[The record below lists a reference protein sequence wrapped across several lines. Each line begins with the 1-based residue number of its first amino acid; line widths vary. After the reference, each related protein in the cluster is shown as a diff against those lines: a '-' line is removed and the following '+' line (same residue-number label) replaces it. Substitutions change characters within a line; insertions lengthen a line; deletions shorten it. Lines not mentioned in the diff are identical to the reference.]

1 MTRRQKRGEKGR
13 RGFFAE
19 KTGAIS
25 ADRRLGERA
34 RGCCL
39 LVLLTLRVHW
49 FALPCLALRFAQ
61 RAKTIKTTV
70 KQNIVRSR
78 KELETMIER
87 LKHEITV
94 LKKGGTVA

>member
-1 MTRRQKRGEKGR
+1 LPGSQV
-13 RGFFAE
+13 
-19 KTGAIS
+19 
-25 ADRRLGERA
+25 RA
-34 RGCCL
+34 ACE
-39 LVLLTLRVHW
+39 
-49 FALPCLALRFAQ
+49 
-61 RAKTIKTTV
+61 TIKTTV